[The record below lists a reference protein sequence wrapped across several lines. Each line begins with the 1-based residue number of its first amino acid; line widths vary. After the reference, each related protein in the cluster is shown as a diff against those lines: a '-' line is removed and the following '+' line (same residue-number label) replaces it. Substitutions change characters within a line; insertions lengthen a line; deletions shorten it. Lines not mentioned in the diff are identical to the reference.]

1 MILSPLHSF
10 FLCPHVKTPVI
21 AYSPHNTTLH
31 KPADQDSSLLDI
43 TLSLLDG
50 RKGVRKDER
59 SKVNLRAKGGKIPPK
74 KDQKRWEE
82 GISYTSG
89 YNHVPIF
96 LPRYAIL
103 PCSSSFKVVG
113 QTMARQAGTSEPAL
127 KEPQPITYHLII
139 RLWHTRRPQR
149 VTSVKNIRT
158 LVRKPDFKSQCA
170 ACFPVSELTIPGSLF

>member
-1 MILSPLHSF
+1 MILGPLHSF
-10 FLCPHVKTPVI
+10 FLCPQVKTPVI
-21 AYSPHNTTLH
+21 SYSPHSTTLH

-43 TLSLLDG
+43 TVSLLDG
-50 RKGVRKDER
+50 RKGVRKDEG

-113 QTMARQAGTSEPAL
+113 QTMARQAGDIRACTEGATAHYISPDYQALTHTQTSE
-127 KEPQPITYHLII
+127 
-139 RLWHTRRPQR
+139 
-149 VTSVKNIRT
+149 SN
-158 LVRKPDFKSQCA
+158 
-170 ACFPVSELTIPGSLF
+170 VSEEGHQNLRQET